1 MIHIISRLLDRLLLS
16 LPLVLVALLALGSYW
31 MLRTAPAV
39 DKVQMPR
46 PPDHEPDYVIEK
58 FSAQKFDADGRLIL
72 FMQGESAQ
80 RFPDSPWVE
89 IHKFSMRATDGKGHV
104 KYASADLGL
113 SAADSKEFELRG
125 KVRLVQ
131 EANAVE
137 DSLRLEITSEFLHLF
152 SDPDRIESDKPV
164 QLLHGKHQL
173 NADSMVY
180 SGTERS
186 LQLDGRVR
194 AMLLSESKLP

>member
-31 MLRTAPAV
+31 MLRTAPAL
-39 DKVQMPR
+39 DTGQLPQ
-46 PPDHEPDYVIEK
+46 PPDQEPDYVLEK
-58 FSAQKFDADGRLIL
+58 FSTLKFDANGRLTL
-72 FMQGESAQ
+72 FIRGELAQ
-80 RFPDSPWVE
+80 RLPESPWVE
-89 IHKFSMRATDGKGHV
+89 VHKFSMRATDAQGHV
-104 KYASADLGL
+104 KHASADMGF
-113 SAADSKEFELRG
+113 SSSDNKEFELKG
-125 KVRLVQ
+125 KARLMQ
-131 EANAVE
+131 EANPAD
-137 DSLRLEITSEFLHLF
+137 DSPRLEITGEFLHLF

-164 QLLHGKHQL
+164 QLLHGKHQF

>member
-104 KYASADLGL
+104 KHASADLGL

-131 EANAVE
+131 EANAAD
-137 DSLRLEITSEFLHLF
+137 DSPRLEITSEFLHIL
-152 SDPDRIESDKPV
+152 SNPDRVASDLPV
-164 QLLHGKHQL
+164 QLLHGNQQF

-180 SGTERS
+180 SGTEGS

-194 AMLLSESKLP
+194 AMLSSESKLP

>member
-1 MIHIISRLLDRLLLS
+1 
-16 LPLVLVALLALGSYW
+16 

-39 DKVQMPR
+39 DKVQLPR
-46 PPDHEPDYVIEK
+46 PPDHEPDYVLEK
-58 FSAQKFDADGRLIL
+58 FSAQKFDANGRLTL
-72 FMQGESAQ
+72 FMRGESAQ
-80 RFPDSPWVE
+80 RLPDSPWVE
-89 IHKFSMRATDGKGHV
+89 VHKFSMRATDAQGHV
-104 KYASADLGL
+104 KIASADLGL
-113 SAADSKEFELRG
+113 SSSDSKEFELRG
-125 KVRLVQ
+125 KARLMQ
-131 EANAVE
+131 EAKAAD
-137 DSLRLEITSEFLHLF
+137 DSPRLEITGEFLHLF